1 MEGRLACK
9 SLRSNEGESRNP
21 DSRNEVSS
29 EGGGAEAGPL
39 ELANPLMEEPG
50 KLPSKRRKIK
60 FKKLFTYIYPLNSCL
75 QTLDG
80 GI

>member
-1 MEGRLACK
+1 MQVVAQQWSGQGPAEPRK
-9 SLRSNEGESRNP
+9 
-21 DSRNEVSS
+21 
-29 EGGGAEAGPL
+29 GGGAEAGPL
-39 ELANPLMEEPG
+39 ELANPQMEEPG
-50 KLPSKRRKIK
+50 RLPSKRRKIK